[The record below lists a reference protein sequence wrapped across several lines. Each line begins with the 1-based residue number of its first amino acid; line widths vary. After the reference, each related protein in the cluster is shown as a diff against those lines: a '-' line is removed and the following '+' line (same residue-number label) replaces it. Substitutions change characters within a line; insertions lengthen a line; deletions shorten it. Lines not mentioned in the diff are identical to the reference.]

1 MNTKPRKPK
10 HAPLVSS
17 VSIEWTRADPAALA
31 AFDPSTRRC
40 TMNCGPSGLD
50 PRSRAER
57 LLLCDDCEIVP
68 PAPKPTNRYGVKVDY
83 FTRKLGELV
92 RDLADYPPDELARA
106 LARLS
111 RTADPAVMGEP
122 EFTRSRDGNA

>member
-1 MNTKPRKPK
+1 MKARKPK
-10 HAPLVSS
+10 PEQTPPAP
-17 VSIEWTRADPAALA
+17 IEWPRAAPAELA

-57 LLLCDDCEIVP
+57 LLLCDDCEVVP
-68 PAPKPTNRYGVKVDY
+68 PAPKPVNRYGVKVDY